1 MFGKEFLSPSP
12 PPPAIRDAMAKAV
25 ERKMKGLPT
34 FDFSS
39 GNVGNLLLRQKFLR
53 SSK

>member
-39 GNVGNLLLRQKFLR
+39 GNVGNPCLDKNF
-53 SSK
+53 